1 MLRFFRQ
8 IRQQLLTENRFSK
21 YLIYAIGE
29 ILLVM
34 IGILL
39 ALQVNNWNEDRKT
52 RQAEHELL
60 LNLKEELITNRT
72 LLVEAISYTSKSMSG
87 VRRVVEI
94 YQTGY
99 AQHNPSELDSL
110 LGICQWAWT
119 YDPVMGVPIS
129 IRTSGQINTIRN
141 PELRL
146 FVASFEEMVR
156 DVQEEGNLLREVIV
170 GQFMPMV
177 GKYVSSNNRSHFIGE
192 GYAIVE
198 KSVFE
203 SNHEGLFADR
213 ELENLITYIHV
224 WRNDQLSEEK
234 AFLKRLD
241 DILIVLNNE
250 LRRWE

>member
-8 IRQQLLTENRFSK
+8 LRQRLLSDNKFSK
-21 YLIYAIGE
+21 YLLYAIGE
-29 ILLVM
+29 ILLVV
-34 IGILL
+34 IGILI
-39 ALQVNNWNEDRKT
+39 ALQIDNWNEDRIK
-52 RQAEHELL
+52 RNAEHELL
-60 LNLKEELITNRT
+60 LNLKEELVTNRA
-72 LLVEAISYTSKSMSG
+72 LLIEAISYTSKSMSG
-87 VRRVVEI
+87 ARQVVEI
-94 YQTGY
+94 YQDGY
-99 AQHNPSELDSL
+99 KGYQPSELDSL

-141 PELRL
+141 DELRL

-156 DVQEEGNLLREVIV
+156 DVQEEGNLLREMIV

-198 KSVFE
+198 TSVFE
-203 SNHEGLFADR
+203 SDYEGLFADR

-224 WRNDQLSEEK
+224 WRNDQLSEEN

-241 DILIVLNNE
+241 HTLKVLNEE
-250 LRRWE
+250 LNRWE

>member
-8 IRQQLLTENRFSK
+8 LRHRLLTENRSSK
-21 YLIYAIGE
+21 YLLYAIGE
-29 ILLVM
+29 ILLVV
-34 IGILL
+34 IGILI
-39 ALQVNNWNEDRKT
+39 AFQVDNWNEDRIRRK
-52 RQAEHELL
+52 AEHELL
-60 LNLKEELITNRT
+60 LNLREELVTNQA
-72 LLVEAISYTSKSMSG
+72 LLIEAISYTSKSMSG
-87 VRRVVEI
+87 ARQVVEI
-94 YQTGY
+94 YQDGY
-99 AQHNPSELDSL
+99 LGHKPSELDSL

-119 YDPVMGVPIS
+119 YDPVLGVPIS

-141 PELRL
+141 AELRL

-156 DVQEEGNLLREVIV
+156 DVQEEGNLLREMIV

-198 KSVFE
+198 TSVFE
-203 SNHEGLFADR
+203 SDYEGLFADR

-224 WRNDQLSEEK
+224 WRYDQLNEEK

-241 DILIVLNNE
+241 RTLAVLNEE

>member
-1 MLRFFRQ
+1 MLRIFRQ
-8 IRQQLLTENRFSK
+8 IRQRLLTDNKFSK
-21 YLIYAIGE
+21 YLLYAVGE

-52 RQAEHELL
+52 QQAEHELL
-60 LNLKEELITNRT
+60 LNLKKELITNRS
-72 LLVEAISYTSKSMSG
+72 LLVEALSYTNKSMSG

-94 YQTGY
+94 YQLGTQGY
-99 AQHNPSELDSL
+99 ESSELDSL

-119 YDPVMGVPIS
+119 YDPLMGVPIS
-129 IRTSGQINTIRN
+129 IRASGQINTIRN
-141 PELRL
+141 SELRL
-146 FVASFEEMVR
+146 FIASFEEMVR

-170 GQFMPMV
+170 EQFMPMV

-203 SNHEGLFADR
+203 SDYEGLFADR

-224 WRNDQLSEEK
+224 WRKDQLREEQ

-241 DILIVLNNE
+241 EMLMILDSE
-250 LRRWE
+250 LERWE

>member
-1 MLRFFRQ
+1 MIRFFRQ
-8 IRQQLLTENRFSK
+8 IRQRLLTENRFRK
-21 YLIYAIGE
+21 YLLYGIGE
-29 ILLVM
+29 ILLVV
-34 IGILL
+34 IGILI
-39 ALQVNNWNEDRKT
+39 AFQVDNWNEDRIT
-52 RQAEHELL
+52 RKAEHELL
-60 LNLKEELITNRT
+60 LNLREELVTNRN
-72 LLVEAISYTSKSMSG
+72 LLIEAMSYTRKSMSG
-87 VRRVVEI
+87 ARQVVEI
-94 YQTGY
+94 YQNGY
-99 AQHNPSELDSL
+99 GGHKPSELDSL

-141 PELRL
+141 AELRL

-156 DVQEEGNLLREVIV
+156 DVQEEGNLLREIIV

-198 KSVFE
+198 TSVFE
-203 SNHEGLFADR
+203 SDYKGLFADR

-241 DILIVLNNE
+241 ETLKVLNEE